1 MKIEKL
7 SLDLETFPV
16 LIEQSQECIVTQNLI
31 ILIYY
36 YIDVIKNIKEKEKWD
51 TPSLGD
57 EHIHSLN
64 I

>member
-31 ILIYY
+31 ILIYD
-36 YIDVIKNIKEKEKWD
+36 YIDVIKNIKEKKNGI
-51 TPSLGD
+51 L
-57 EHIHSLN
+57 HH
-64 I
+64 